1 MSVELHHTVN
11 GPEDAPALLLGPSL
25 GASSDMWEPQV
36 DALSTHFRVIRFDT
50 RGHGGSPVPDGPYSI
65 AELAGDVLRLMDDLG
80 VHRAHYA
87 GLSLGGMIGQWL
99 AVHAPERIDRLA
111 LLATSPCMAPAQN
124 WLDRAKLV
132 RTEGTSAVA
141 DGVVER
147 WFTAGFAE
155 EHPDQVR
162 THRDRVAGT
171 APEGYASV
179 AEAIAEWDIVD
190 DLPRVQA
197 PTLVIAGADDPATPP
212 EGHGSTMAEQIP
224 GARLAVLEQAAHLL
238 SWEQAERVNTLLVEH
253 FTAGD
258 RNSAGMRVRRSVLGD
273 THVDRAV
280 ERTTPFTEPFQD
292 LITRYAWGEIW
303 TRPGLD
309 RRTRSCMVLTALTAQ
324 GHWDEL
330 GMHVRAA
337 RRNGLSA
344 DEIGEVF
351 LQAAIYCGVPAA
363 NKAFAIAREV
373 LAEEA

>member
-1 MSVELHHTVN
+1 MSVELHHTAS
-11 GPEDAPALLLGPSL
+11 GPEDAPVLLLGPSL
-25 GASSDMWEPQV
+25 GAAADMWQPQV
-36 DALSTHFRVIRFDT
+36 EALSTHFRVICFDT
-50 RGHGGSPVPDGPYSI
+50 RGHGDSPVPDGPYSI
-65 AELAGDVLRLMDDLG
+65 AELGGDVLRLMDHLG

-111 LLATSPCMAPAQN
+111 LLATSPRMAPAQN

-132 RTEGTSAVA
+132 RAEGTSAVA
-141 DGVVER
+141 DGVVDR
-147 WFTAGFAE
+147 WFTPRFVQ
-155 EHPDQVR
+155 EHPDQVEAR
-162 THRDRVAGT
+162 RDRVAAT

-212 EGHGSTMAEQIP
+212 EGHGSTIVEQIP

-258 RNSAGMRVRRSVLGD
+258 RHAAGMRVRRSVLGD
-273 THVDRAV
+273 THVDRAQ

-309 RRTRSCMVLTALTAQ
+309 RRTRSCMVLTALTAH

-363 NKAFAIAREV
+363 NKAFAIAQGV

>member
-1 MSVELHHTVN
+1 MSVELHHTMS
-11 GPEDAPALLLGPSL
+11 GPEGAPALLLGPSL
-25 GASSDMWEPQV
+25 GASGDMWEPQV
-36 DALSTHFRVIRFDT
+36 EALSAHFRVIRFDT
-50 RGHGGSPVPDGPYSI
+50 RGHGGSPVPAGPYSI
-65 AELAGDVLRLMDDLG
+65 ADLAGDVLRLMDDLG
-80 VHRAHYA
+80 VRRAHYA
-87 GLSLGGMIGQWL
+87 GLSLGGMIGQRL
-99 AVHAPERIDRLA
+99 AAHAPERIDRLA
-111 LLATSPCMAPAQN
+111 LLATSPHMPPAQN
-124 WLDRAKLV
+124 WLDRAALV
-132 RTEGTSAVA
+132 RSEGTSAVA

-147 WFTAGFAE
+147 WFTTDFAE
-155 EHPDQVR
+155 GYPDEVR
-162 THRDRVAGT
+162 AHRERVAGT

-179 AEAIAEWDIVD
+179 AEAIAEWDFREE
-190 DLPRVQA
+190 LPRVDA
-197 PTLVIAGADDPATPP
+197 PTLIVSGADDAATPP
-212 EGHGSTMAEQIP
+212 EGHGSTMAELIP
-224 GARLAVLEQAAHLL
+224 DARLVVLEQAAHLL
-238 SWEQAERVNTLLVEH
+238 SWEQAERVNTLLVQH
-253 FTAGD
+253 FADGD
-258 RNSAGMRVRRSVLGD
+258 RHSAGMRVRRSVLGD
-273 THVDRAV
+273 NHVDRAA

-363 NKAFAIAREV
+363 NKAFAIAQKV

>member
-1 MSVELHHTVN
+1 MSVELHHTVS

-25 GASSDMWEPQV
+25 GAASDMWQPQV
-36 DALSTHFRVIRFDT
+36 EALSAHFRVICFDT
-50 RGHGGSPVPDGPYSI
+50 RGHGDSPVPDGPYSI

-80 VHRAHYA
+80 VRRAHYA

-111 LLATSPCMAPAQN
+111 LLATSPRMAPAQN

-132 RTEGTSAVA
+132 RSEGTSAVA
-141 DGVVER
+141 DGVVDR
-147 WFTAGFAE
+147 WFTPGFVQ
-155 EHPDQVR
+155 EHPDQVQDR
-162 THRDRVAGT
+162 RDRVAAT

-179 AEAIAEWDIVD
+179 AEAIAEWDIVAE
-190 DLPRVQA
+190 LPRVEA

-212 EGHGSTMAEQIP
+212 EGHGSTIAEQIP
-224 GARLAVLEQAAHLL
+224 GARLAVLDQAAHLL

-258 RNSAGMRVRRSVLGD
+258 RHAAGMRVRRSVLGD
-273 THVDRAV
+273 THVDRAE
-280 ERTTPFTEPFQD
+280 ERKTPFSEPFQD

-309 RRTRSCMVLTALTAQ
+309 RRTRSCMVLTALTAH
-324 GHWDEL
+324 GHWNEL

-363 NKAFAIAREV
+363 NKAFAIAQEV